1 MKMGSALDW
10 SSVGVAEFSP
20 LSLYYTHWLLN
31 LIVLNPSN
39 RYNSPFS
46 AARTTIHNISGKN
59 MSILIFTVE
68 FISFYYDNMNI
79 FDIPIHTTVTQFVW
93 VTCDIDGSKMHIL
106 A

>member
-1 MKMGSALDW
+1 
-10 SSVGVAEFSP
+10 
-20 LSLYYTHWLLN
+20 
-31 LIVLNPSN
+31 
-39 RYNSPFS
+39 
-46 AARTTIHNISGKN
+46 

-106 A
+106 AQLRAERSKTYKNQCELW